1 MVPADKSVEVTH
13 KSAKMRAHMENI
25 ANDCVVCDEAITNPI
40 CPDCLAK
47 KMRNWLVEFGPQ
59 LASEVDGF
67 SIEGETDTTCL
78 FCGQGMSIC
87 AHCYSMDVYEQLAV
101 KNAKLAQE
109 FVSRF
114 DFGLRRDLRN
124 FDY

>member
-1 MVPADKSVEVTH
+1 
-13 KSAKMRAHMENI
+13 MEGV
-25 ANDCVVCDEAITNPI
+25 ANSCVVCDEAISNPI

-47 KMRNWLVEFGPQ
+47 QMRNWLVEFDPL

-67 SIEGETDTTCL
+67 SIEGDTTCL

-109 FVSRF
+109 FVSHF
-114 DFGLRRDLRN
+114 DFDLRKGLTH

>member
-1 MVPADKSVEVTH
+1 MVPADSGGDAT
-13 KSAKMRAHMENI
+13 SAKMRAHVESA
-25 ANDCVVCDEAITNPI
+25 ANSCVVCDEAITNPI

-47 KMRNWLVEFGPQ
+47 KMRNWLDEFDPQ

-67 SIEGETDTTCL
+67 SIEGDTTCL

-101 KNAKLAQE
+101 KNEKLARE

-114 DFGLRRDLRN
+114 DFGLRRELLN
-124 FDY
+124 